1 MIAKVNVTDNQ
12 VANENPFAKK
22 KPLTISSDD
31 DVGMLIETV
40 SGLRINPTN
49 PDSASIDI
57 QDIGWALSR
66 IPRFAGH
73 TITRLP
79 YNVAQHSV
87 YVAELVEAIVNGTID
102 TDLFHDSSSLPAILV
117 DDGTIYLKALLHD
130 AHEAYTGDIPSPIK
144 RIPELRE
151 TLKLIEGR
159 LDHAIFTQFQLDET
173 TEDEKRLIKYADR
186 LAQAVESYQF
196 MPSRG
201 LDWNLPSTSLVMLQ
215 QFPAPAEP
223 LESYKKFIEKFNY
236 YSQQ

>member
-1 MIAKVNVTDNQ
+1 
-12 VANENPFAKK
+12 
-22 KPLTISSDD
+22 
-31 DVGMLIETV
+31 
-40 SGLRINPTN
+40 
-49 PDSASIDI
+49 
-57 QDIGWALSR
+57 
-66 IPRFAGH
+66 
-73 TITRLP
+73 
-79 YNVAQHSV
+79 
-87 YVAELVEAIVNGTID
+87 
-102 TDLFHDSSSLPAILV
+102 
-117 DDGTIYLKALLHD
+117 
-130 AHEAYTGDIPSPIK
+130 
-144 RIPELRE
+144 
-151 TLKLIEGR
+151 LKLIEGR

>member
-1 MIAKVNVTDNQ
+1 MTAKVNITDNI

-22 KPLTISSDD
+22 KPLTVSSDD
-31 DVGMLIETV
+31 DVGLLIETV
-40 SGLRINPTN
+40 SGRRINPTN
-49 PDSASIDI
+49 PDALQIDI

-73 TITRLP
+73 TITSLP

-87 YVAELVEAIVNGTID
+87 YVAELVEALINGTIES
-102 TDLFHDSSSLPAILV
+102 DLFHDSTEYPEIVV
-117 DDGTIYLKALLHD
+117 DGETIFLKALLHD

-159 LDHAIFTQFQLDET
+159 LDHAIFSSFQLDET
-173 TEDEKRLIKYADR
+173 TDDEKRLIKYADR

-223 LESYKKFIEKFNY
+223 LESYKKFIEKFEY
-236 YSQQ
+236 YRDQ